1 MSSKRALSAIVS
13 TVIIVNIVV
22 AMFVLIFAGY
32 VPTLGLTQSQANLWY
47 GSQQDSSRERLSIE
61 MMIFNT
67 TNPSPNNKSI
77 DIYVRNAGQI
87 DVNITAVYVND
98 LPQPQAS
105 VKPVPISLPY
115 PKTPIYVKAGN
126 ATNIVQFKITY
137 DWLANRTYTAK
148 VATARG
154 NSVVSTAIA
163 P

>member
-1 MSSKRALSAIVS
+1 
-13 TVIIVNIVV
+13 
-22 AMFVLIFAGY
+22 MFVLIFAGY
-32 VPTLGLTQSQANLWY
+32 VPTLGFTQSQANLWY

-67 TNPSPNNKSI
+67 TNPSPPSPTNKSI
-77 DIYVRNAGQI
+77 DIYVRNVGQI
-87 DVNITAVYVND
+87 DVKIAAVYVNGS
-98 LPQPQAS
+98 LQPQAS
-105 VKPVPISLPY
+105 VKPVPISLTY
-115 PKTPIYVKAGN
+115 PNTPIYVKAGN

-137 DWLANRTYTAK
+137 VWLTNRTYTAK